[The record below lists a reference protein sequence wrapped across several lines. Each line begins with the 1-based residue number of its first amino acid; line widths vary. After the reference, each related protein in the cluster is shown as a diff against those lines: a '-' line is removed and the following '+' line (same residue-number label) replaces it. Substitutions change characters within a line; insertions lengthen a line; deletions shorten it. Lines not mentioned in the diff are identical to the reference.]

1 MNKMNELRKELYLK
15 SEEQQRHAW
24 NIKNYDKSMDLRK
37 KQKENFEKWRLL
49 DGIIKQNEKECKNG
63 KNE

>member
-24 NIKNYDKSMDLRK
+24 YIKNYDKSMDLRK
-37 KQKENFEKWRLL
+37 KQNENFEKWRLL
-49 DGIIKQNEKECKNG
+49 DGIIKQNEKERKNG